1 MKRTEV
7 KEERTST
14 DSSCKECCSEDRGGM
29 EPWLEGNAE
38 PREIFTK
45 GVFRF
50 HGEGR
55 IDDAG
60 EGTG

>member
-14 DSSCKECCSEDRGGM
+14 DSCPLRSVALKIGGM

-38 PREIFTK
+38 PK
-45 GVFRF
+45 GDFLKACLDSM
-50 HGEGR
+50 EGR